1 MLEKCKNSK
10 IKSIVTDYMWRLFS
24 WINYWSVRQDFWVH
38 FFNNLSLTR
47 DDAKR
52 IKPYTEITQKE
63 LMLIWRTRKEPLPV
77 FSYYAKRPKSV
88 YIFVNN
94 NKNFKQFLDCFY
106 LNYMGWIWPKNHLTR
121 CPFKCKK
128 RWTAFAN
135 SDVSRT
141 RNCKLGKKIFWSRF
155 DWHCHF
161 SWLSTY
167 MEFFAK
173 HFLCF
178 YICPDCPLDLFS
190 LNLRGGL
197 VPFITITNYAFWA
210 NRRIPVFE
218 ILIGYCMYCM
228 STIYVQQTPVFGTV
242 LRSNHCKEPIPKIW
256 NKYSQKK
263 NCHSPNFHIHF
274 FMQNNLHRYYSLR
287 YSAQR
292 TLLQFTILCIKS
304 SKHPKKV

>member
-1 MLEKCKNSK
+1 
-10 IKSIVTDYMWRLFS
+10 MWRLFS

-94 NKNFKQFLDCFY
+94 NTNFKQFLYSFY

-141 RNCKLGKKIFWSRF
+141 RNCKLGKKNFWSRF

-167 MEFFAK
+167 MAFFAK
-173 HFLCF
+173 HFFKIFIFALIALWIF
-178 YICPDCPLDLFS
+178 
-190 LNLRGGL
+190 L
-197 VPFITITNYAFWA
+197 VW
-210 NRRIPVFE
+210 
-218 ILIGYCMYCM
+218 
-228 STIYVQQTPVFGTV
+228 
-242 LRSNHCKEPIPKIW
+242 IW
-256 NKYSQKK
+256 E
-263 NCHSPNFHIHF
+263 
-274 FMQNNLHRYYSLR
+274 
-287 YSAQR
+287 
-292 TLLQFTILCIKS
+292 
-304 SKHPKKV
+304 VD